1 MLLHLT
7 HVRLVYC
14 ENSRQARA
22 RGRNLK
28 NGRLYIPTLLAVV
41 FAVSGCGESP
51 KIQEAKIIVSDSL
64 TDPESAQFRKLEVI
78 DKGNDKFVVCGE
90 VNARNRMGGYV
101 GYRTFI
107 VVDKSAFILDEP
119 NADDL
124 AAKFAYYESIAE
136 ACAPVRAKPA
146 S

>member
-1 MLLHLT
+1 M
-7 HVRLVYC
+7 
-14 ENSRQARA
+14 
-22 RGRNLK
+22 K
-28 NGRLYIPTLLAVV
+28 NGRWYIPTLLAVV

-51 KIQEAKIIVSDSL
+51 KIREAKTIVSDTL

-90 VNARNRMGGYV
+90 VNARNRLGGYV

-107 VVDKSAFILDEP
+107 VVGQSAFILDQP
-119 NADDL
+119 DTDDL
-124 AAKFAYYESIAE
+124 AAKFSYYQTIAD
-136 ACAPVRAKPA
+136 ACAPVQAETPVRE